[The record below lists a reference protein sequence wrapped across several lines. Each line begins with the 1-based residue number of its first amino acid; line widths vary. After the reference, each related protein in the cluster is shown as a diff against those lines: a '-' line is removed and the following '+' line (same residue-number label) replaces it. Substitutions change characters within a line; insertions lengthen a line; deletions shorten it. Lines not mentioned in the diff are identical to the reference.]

1 MLAAL
6 LGRTV
11 VIAVVLRVTTLT
23 AALLTALLLATVSLT
38 VLLPAFLRAVL
49 LRASLLRGTI
59 LLGATILAVRLTI
72 LLILAIA
79 LLRAALALLRLA
91 AVFRAL
97 APALVVAI
105 TEATADSHGLDH
117 AEIVLRIL
125 PVGLGQDAVARGRC
139 LAGQRLV
146 LVEDLVRVAAYPDV
160 GTTAVEKLVAVGRT
174 VRIVVMLGLAVV
186 RTTAA
191 TATAAPTAAV
201 TTAARSLPIVRS
213 HSEGLIPCQTGMLL
227 VSLCP
232 LPGAVTAFL

>member
-1 MLAAL
+1 MATLLA
-6 LGRTV
+6 
-11 VIAVVLRVTTLT
+11 
-23 AALLTALLLATVSLT
+23 ALLLATVSLT
-38 VLLPAFLRAVL
+38 VVLPAFLLSTFLLPVLLRAIF
-49 LRASLLRGTI
+49 LRASLLRGTV
-59 LLGATILAVRLTI
+59 LLRATILAV

-105 TEATADSHGLDH
+105 SEATADSHGLDH

-125 PVGLGQDAVARGRC
+125 PIRLGQDAVARSRR
-139 LAGQRLV
+139 LTGQRLV
-146 LVEDLVRVAAYPDV
+146 LVEDLMRVAAYPDV